1 MNAVYAIALAMGLA
15 TAAQPALVQAQASPQ
30 AQAPGPVADPVAAMD
45 AQIKA
50 MRDLREKMTRARTPE
65 ERRALAI
72 EQRRVMQ
79 QSMTMMH
86 GMMGYGPG
94 GPPPGQ
100 GAGMGPGMGAGM
112 GPGMSPLEQQRR
124 MDMMTMMMQSMMDRL
139 DQQAAPPA
147 PRK

>member
-1 MNAVYAIALAMGLA
+1 MNIVYAITLAIGLA
-15 TAAQPALVQAQASPQ
+15 AATQPAWVQAQAPQ

-50 MRDLREKMTRARTPE
+50 MRELREKMARARTPE
-65 ERRALAI
+65 ERRSLAI

-86 GMMGYGPG
+86 DMMGYGAG
-94 GPPPGQ
+94 GPQSGP

-112 GPGMSPLEQQRR
+112 GPCMSPLEQQRR

-139 DQQAAPPA
+139 DQQAAPSA
-147 PRK
+147 ARK